1 MILSNAVFFAAAA
14 SLAFAGVRRGSFLLL
29 NAGVAMIVW
38 QGILRVSASDGGIL
52 FRSAFF
58 RLCGILLI
66 GANYF
71 LKRRL
76 DREN

>member
-58 RLCGILLI
+58 GLCGILLI